1 MEKITVREFVDNYCT
16 IINEENGTY
25 RLTLKSDYASNDDE
39 CCINH
44 LAEEFLEYREYD
56 AFVAF
61 EELTKAIIAP
71 FKCTLKLEDN
81 TNPNSVIAVYFDG
94 EYFASYSDDFTF
106 NYIFNDCIQEMYDY
120 AQNDCPVISSLLM
133 QGLKL

>member
-25 RLTLKSDYASNDDE
+25 RLTLKSDFASNDDE

-44 LAEEFLEYREYD
+44 LVQHFLDNKEYN

-61 EELTKAIIAP
+61 EELTEALTSP
-71 FKCTLKLEDN
+71 FKCTLELSDN
-81 TNPNSVIAVYFDG
+81 TNPNSLIEVYFDG
-94 EYFASYSDDFTF
+94 EDFATYDDDDIF
-106 NYIFNDCIQEMYDY
+106 NYIFNDCICEMYDLT
-120 AQNDCPVISSLLM
+120 QNDCPVLSSFLM
-133 QGLKL
+133 QGLNL